1 MRLLLLT
8 AVAIVSL
15 GCGTC
20 LAQVA
25 AMPGATAVPSSTQ
38 APTFPGQASSL
49 PPPGAAA
56 NTLGTIQLNLGSP
69 IVGSG
74 LGAIQICPASVTAG
88 STANFPVDATDAT
101 TNAPAGFGT
110 SAMSGSCNPGSP
122 ASSPGVISGSEFVDG
137 SVPLSATEAGGSGLS
152 PLIGVPV
159 AATPSAAYSSSP
171 TPPVAAMP
179 SAAYPSSPTPYDSA
193 GAMVT
198 PLESAYGAPVEQQM

>member
-1 MRLLLLT
+1 MRRLFLT
-8 AVAIVSL
+8 AAAIVSL

-25 AMPGATAVPSSTQ
+25 AVPNATAMPSSTQ
-38 APTFPGQASSL
+38 APTFPGQANSL

-74 LGAIQICPASVTAG
+74 LGAIQICPAGEMAG

-110 SAMSGSCNPGSP
+110 SAMSGSCNAGSP
-122 ASSPGVISGSEFVDG
+122 ASSPGVISGSEFDDG

-152 PLIGVPV
+152 PLIAVP
-159 AATPSAAYSSSP
+159 ASATPSAAC
-171 TPPVAAMP
+171 
-179 SAAYPSSPTPYDSA
+179 PSSPTPYDST
-193 GAMVT
+193 GAMGT
-198 PLESAYGAPVEQQM
+198 PSESAC